1 MPLLFAILVEA
12 ETSSDLLE
20 FRFIFD
26 SGYIK
31 AAARKG
37 DEEDHRNIEAQ
48 IQRMEAY
55 IAGGEIDAGAL
66 AQLDLDFHVAVM
78 QATKN
83 PLIFKVGQLLNT
95 MLLELIKRN
104 MAAPG
109 AGAWTVQR
117 HRIILQILRE
127 REPLKV
133 EPAMVEAS
141 AGLRKIVGQ
150 FYSTNGQSA

>member
-1 MPLLFAILVEA
+1 VEA

-26 SGYIK
+26 SGCYK

-37 DEEDHRNIEAQ
+37 TEEDHRQIEAQ
-48 IQRMEAY
+48 IQRMEEY
-55 IAGGEIDAGAL
+55 IAHGDGEAEADPRVL

-78 QATKN
+78 QASHN
-83 PLIFKVGQLLNT
+83 PLIVKVGQLLNT

-109 AGAWTVQR
+109 AGEWTVQR
-117 HRIILQILRE
+117 HRIILQNLID
-127 REPLKV
+127 REPLNI
-133 EPAMVEAS
+133 EPAMTEAS
-141 AGLRKIVGQ
+141 AGLKKIVNQ
-150 FYSTNGQSA
+150 HYSSNSPSISQRT